1 MNKRNLSITGILAG
15 VCLLAVSGCGLFGG
29 DGTEYTY
36 WEPALIP
43 DGTTIAYEST
53 AESSLELFTLDL
65 STNIERQLTVN
76 EHPDWSPDWSPDG
89 TRIVFAS
96 SRDENVDIY
105 MLDLANLEVV
115 RLTTHEADDIN
126 PDWGIDGAIYF
137 NSNRS
142 DTWEV
147 YAIDPESLVL
157 RKLTSLDTSTP

>member
-29 DGTEYTY
+29 DETEYTY
-36 WEPALIP
+36 WEPALSP

-142 DTWEV
+142 DTWEA
-147 YAIDPESLVL
+147 YPIDPDTLVL
-157 RKLTSLDTSTP
+157 RKLTSLGTSTP